1 MVNKH
6 IKRCSTSCR
15 LGNADK
21 PTRVAHIQNTD
32 STKSWCEPGAAVPLI
47 PTSGTQKGT
56 APVGGG
62 WAGPYKAEPP
72 PLPATTC
79 QQNGQPR
86 RNWQILRKAQP
97 SKTETGRK
105 KIWIGQSQVQKLKLW
120 FKNFQQTEVQDQM
133 ASPINSIKYVEKK

>member
-21 PTRVAHIQNTD
+21 PTRMAQIQNTD
-32 STKSWCEPGAAVPLI
+32 NTKSWCEPGAAAPLI
-47 PTSGTQKGT
+47 PTGGNAEGHS
-56 APVGGG
+56 PRGGG

-72 PLPATTC
+72 PLPATVC

-86 RNWQILRKAQP
+86 RNWHILRKAQP
-97 SKTETGRK
+97 SKTEPRRK
-105 KIWIGQSQVQKLKLW
+105 KIWIGQSQVQKLKLR

-133 ASPINSIKYVEKK
+133 ASPANSINYVEKR